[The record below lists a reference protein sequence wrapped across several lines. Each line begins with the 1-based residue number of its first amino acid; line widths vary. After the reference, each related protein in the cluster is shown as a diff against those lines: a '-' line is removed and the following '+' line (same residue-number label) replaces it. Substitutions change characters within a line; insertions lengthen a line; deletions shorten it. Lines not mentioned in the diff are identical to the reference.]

1 MNLSIWPLFLYYSV
15 FSSSEMYMLADSP
28 EAYHYLNQSGCV
40 KDRSLNDK
48 HLYDSVMV
56 SKYFAWSVFDTVLDS

>member
-1 MNLSIWPLFLYYSV
+1 
-15 FSSSEMYMLADSP
+15 MYMLADSP

-40 KDRSLNDK
+40 KDRSLDDK

-56 SKYFAWSVFDTVLDS
+56 SQCCVFDSKTVAFLMKSTRNNMKVSKWQTL

>member
-1 MNLSIWPLFLYYSV
+1 
-15 FSSSEMYMLADSP
+15 MYMLADSP